1 MTKTSVL
8 SKMLSNIRIRFNE
21 RLQAEIS
28 IRNNTFDCFLKAQ
41 NILTIF
47 MPQLTRFPWR
57 TVIRLFHFLFTIA
70 TPFSTW
76 CYCHTVDFRICLF
89 PIYTCINTCLWIW
102 FVSNILLRSSNS
114 ITSYKFTRIFWKK
127 KDCICLNLFHFSK
140 DIRATTLNSF
150 GDY

>member
-47 MPQLTRFPWR
+47 MSQLTRFPWR

-89 PIYTCINTCLWIW
+89 LIYTCINTCLWIW
-102 FVSNILLRSSNS
+102 FVPNILLRSSNS
-114 ITSYKFTRIFWKK
+114 ITSYKFTRIFWKRK
-127 KDCICLNLFHFSK
+127 RIAFVWIYFIFPKILEQLP
-140 DIRATTLNSF
+140 
-150 GDY
+150 

>member
-28 IRNNTFDCFLKAQ
+28 IRNNTFDCFSKAQ

-57 TVIRLFHFLFTIA
+57 TVAFSFHNSNSLLHLVLLSHRWFQDLSFSYLHMHQYMLVDLVCSQYFAPFLQL
-70 TPFSTW
+70 
-76 CYCHTVDFRICLF
+76 HHLLQ
-89 PIYTCINTCLWIW
+89 IYK
-102 FVSNILLRSSNS
+102 NIL
-114 ITSYKFTRIFWKK
+114 KK
-127 KDCICLNLFHFSK
+127 KGLHLLESI
-140 DIRATTLNSF
+140 SF
-150 GDY
+150 FQRY